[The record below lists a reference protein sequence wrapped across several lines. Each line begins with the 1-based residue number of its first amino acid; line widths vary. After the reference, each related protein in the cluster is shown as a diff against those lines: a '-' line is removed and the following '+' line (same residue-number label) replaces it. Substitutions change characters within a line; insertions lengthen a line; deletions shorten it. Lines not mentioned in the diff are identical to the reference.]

1 MDTGKTK
8 LYKIFAELVNI
19 YSFVFNYIP
28 LNVGATN
35 HVIHAIFF
43 RLSKIWKTW
52 KLEKIGQT
60 TTAKNRMK
68 KIKQDIGRL
77 YREWCGEEMLQCQEM
92 PESGSYRKYYRISGK
107 SSQCIAVYNEDKKEN
122 KAFLEFSKHFLSKA
136 LPVPQIFAEDNNQL
150 IYLQEDLGDTTL
162 FKHIESVRKG
172 IIFPDDLLQTLKKV
186 LDELIRFQVIGSKG
200 FDYSYCYPREAFDK
214 QSMMWDLNYFKYYFL
229 KLAKIPFYEQELEDD
244 FQRFTDFL
252 LEADSSY
259 FMYRDFQSRNIMIKD
274 NKPYFIDYQGGRQGA
289 LAYDLASL
297 LYDAKADFPPEI
309 RNELREYY
317 ISKLDDYGIDAN
329 KFKQHYFGYV
339 LIRKMQAMGAFGF
352 RGFYEKK
359 THFLQSIPYALQNL
373 EYLLNTVK
381 LPIEVPELWK
391 VLHRLTKSETLKQ
404 YKKEQKFTV
413 SIFSFSYKKGIPED
427 KSGNGGGFVFD
438 CRSIH
443 NPGRYK
449 EYFNL
454 TGRDKEVQQF
464 FEREDEMENFLTNV
478 FSLVDKSVEKY
489 TQRNFKN
496 LMVSF
501 GCTGGQ
507 HRSVYAAERMAQHL
521 NNKYDIDV
529 VLQHKQLN

>member
-1 MDTGKTK
+1 MVEIRKYISK
-8 LYKIFAELVNI
+8 LYE
-19 YSFVFNYIP
+19 
-28 LNVGATN
+28 
-35 HVIHAIFF
+35 
-43 RLSKIWKTW
+43 
-52 KLEKIGQT
+52 
-60 TTAKNRMK
+60 
-68 KIKQDIGRL
+68 D
-77 YREWCGEEMLQCQEM
+77 WCGEEMINYEM
-92 PESGSYRKYYRISGK
+92 LPESGSYRQYYRISGK

-122 KAFLEFSKHFLSKA
+122 HAFLEFSKHFLSKA
-136 LPVPQIFAEDNNQL
+136 LPVPQILAEDQENF

-162 FKHIESVRKG
+162 FKHIEKVRKG
-172 IIFPDDLLQTLKKV
+172 IIFPDDLLELLKHV
-186 LDELIRFQVIGSKG
+186 LDELIRFQVIGAKG
-200 FDYSYCYPREAFDK
+200 FDYSNCYPRSAFDK

-252 LEADSSY
+252 LEADTKY
-259 FMYRDFQSRNIMIKD
+259 FMYRDFQSRNIMIKN

-317 ISKLDDYGIDAN
+317 MSRLSDYNIDAES
-329 KFKQHYFGYV
+329 FKEHYFGYV

-352 RGFYEKK
+352 RGFYENK
-359 THFLQSIPYALQNL
+359 THFLQSIPFALQNL
-373 EYLLNTVK
+373 EYILNTVK
-381 LPIEVPELWK
+381 LPIEVPELWT

-404 YKKEQKFTV
+404 YKSEERKLTV
-413 SIFSFSYKKGIPED
+413 SVFSFSYKKGIPED

-449 EYFNL
+449 EYYDL
-454 TGRDKEVQQF
+454 TGKDKEVVEF
-464 FEREDEMENFLTNV
+464 FEKENEMANFLKGV
-478 FSLVDKSVEKY
+478 YMLVDNSVEKY
-489 TQRNFKN
+489 HKRNFRN

-507 HRSVYAAERMAQHL
+507 HRSVYAAEKLTEHL
-521 NNKYDIDV
+521 KKKYDIEV
-529 VLQHKQLN
+529 VLKHIEQG

>member
-1 MDTGKTK
+1 MKNIK
-8 LYKIFAELVNI
+8 LNI
-19 YSFVFNYIP
+19 S
-28 LNVGATN
+28 T
-35 HVIHAIFF
+35 
-43 RLSKIWKTW
+43 
-52 KLEKIGQT
+52 
-60 TTAKNRMK
+60 
-68 KIKQDIGRL
+68 L
-77 YREWCGEEMLQCQEM
+77 YENWCGEEMLNYEEM
-92 PESGSYRKYYRISGK
+92 PESGSYRKYFRISGK
-107 SSQCIAVYNEDKKEN
+107 SSKCVAVYNEDKKEN
-122 KAFLEFSKHFLSKA
+122 HAFLEFSKHFLSKA
-136 LPVPQIFAEDNNQL
+136 LPVPKILAEDTDNF

-162 FKHIESVRKG
+162 FKHIEKVRKG
-172 IIFPDDLLQTLKKV
+172 IIFPDDLLQLLKRV
-186 LDELIRFQVIGSKG
+186 LDELIRFQVIGAKG
-200 FDYSYCYPREAFDK
+200 FDYSNCYPRSAFDK

-252 LEADSSY
+252 LQADTQY

-274 NKPYFIDYQGGRQGA
+274 NQPYFIDYQGGRQGA

-297 LYDAKADFPPEI
+297 LYDAKADFPPEV

-317 ISKLDDYGIDAN
+317 MSKLADYDIDAE

-373 EYLLNTVK
+373 EYLLNTVE
-381 LPIEVPELWK
+381 LPIEVPELWT

-404 YKKEQKFTV
+404 YKNQERKFTV

-454 TGRDKEVQQF
+454 TGKDKEVQHF
-464 FEREDEMENFLTNV
+464 FEKETEMDDFLSNV
-478 FSLVDKSVEKY
+478 FQLVDKSVEKY
-489 TQRNFKN
+489 IQRNFKN

-507 HRSVYAAERMAQHL
+507 HRSVYAAERMKKHL
-521 NNKYDIDV
+521 NDKYNIDV
-529 VLQHKQLN
+529 VLKHIEQD

>member
-1 MDTGKTK
+1 MKNIKQSISK
-8 LYKIFAELVNI
+8 LYEN
-19 YSFVFNYIP
+19 
-28 LNVGATN
+28 
-35 HVIHAIFF
+35 
-43 RLSKIWKTW
+43 
-52 KLEKIGQT
+52 
-60 TTAKNRMK
+60 
-68 KIKQDIGRL
+68 
-77 YREWCGEEMLQCQEM
+77 WCGEELINYQPL
-92 PESGSYRKYYRISGK
+92 PESGSYRQYFRISGK
-107 SSQCIAVYNEDKKEN
+107 SSKCIAVYNEDKKEN
-122 KAFLEFSKHFLSKA
+122 HAFIEFTKHFSSKA
-136 LPVPQIFAEDNNQL
+136 LPVPGILAEDQENF

-162 FKHIESVRKG
+162 FKHIEEVRKG
-172 IIFPDDLLQTLKKV
+172 IIFPDDLLELLKKV
-186 LDELIRFQVIGSKG
+186 LDELIRFQVVGAKG
-200 FDYSYCYPREAFDK
+200 FNYSNCYPRQAFDK

-252 LEADSSY
+252 LQADTRY
-259 FMYRDFQSRNIMIKD
+259 FLYRDFQSRNIMIND
-274 NKPYFIDYQGGRQGA
+274 SKPYFIDYQGGRQGA

-309 RNELREYY
+309 RTELLDYY
-317 ISKLDDYGIDAN
+317 MSKLSDYNIDAD

-373 EYLLNTVK
+373 EYLLNTVT
-381 LPIEVPELWK
+381 LPIELPELWK
-391 VLHRLTKSETLKQ
+391 VLHRLTKSEQLKQ
-404 YKKEQKFTV
+404 YKSTEHRLTV

-454 TGRDKEVQQF
+454 TGMDKEVIDF
-464 FEREDEMENFLTNV
+464 FEKENEMEEFLQSV
-478 FSLVDKSVEKY
+478 FALVDKSVEKY
-489 TQRNFKN
+489 NQRNFKN

-507 HRSVYAAERMAQHL
+507 HRSVYSAERMAAHL
-521 NNKYDIDV
+521 KSKYHNIEL
-529 VLQHKQLN
+529 VLTHREQS